1 MVIEAWCYARP
12 ADGKSGG
19 EAVGSRT
26 RGKARLIKVR
36 LTRPIR
42 LYHLTHGKNLAAI
55 VQGGELRCKA
65 ALDQTRAGYQDIAY
79 PGIQGRRAKQLV
91 SCGPGGVIHDYVPFY
106 FCPRSPMLLAHQAH
120 RVESNPD
127 GQRPLVHLVTTV
139 EAAEAAGCRWVFT
152 DGHAAMAYTQFFDDL
167 DRLGEIDWAS
177 VRSNSWADTDL
188 DGDRKRRKQA
198 EFLVHGAL
206 PWKLVEEI
214 GVLDAAVKRR
224 VEEILAASDHKP
236 AVTVR
241 KGWYY

>member
-1 MVIEAWCYARP
+1 
-12 ADGKSGG
+12 
-19 EAVGSRT
+19 
-26 RGKARLIKVR
+26 VR
-36 LTRPIR
+36 VAQPIR
-42 LYHLTHGKNLAAI
+42 LYHLTHGKNLASILQAA
-55 VQGGELRCKA
+55 ELRCKA
-65 ALDQTRAGYQDIAY
+65 ALGQAGAGYQDIAY
-79 PGIQGRRAKQLV
+79 PGIQGRRAKQVV

-106 FCPRSPMLLAHQAH
+106 FCPRSPMLLAHHAG
-120 RVESNPD
+120 RVEGNSD
-127 GQRPLVHLVTTV
+127 GQRPLLHLVTTV
-139 EAAEAAGCRWVFT
+139 EAVDARQCRYVFT

-167 DRLGEIDWAS
+167 DRLGEIDWAV
-177 VRSNSWADTDL
+177 VRSKSWADTDQ

-214 GVLDAAVKRR
+214 GVLDAAVKQR